1 MLLKT
6 ILSPRTIVFLT
17 LVLAFLVRFTGYDAV
32 FGGLLGFLQ
41 LLILILVISAISIS
55 ISAFGAFDIESKRA
69 FVWDI
74 ILDVLVFGFAIWM
87 LTYLVTL
94 RLYGGG
100 VSIQA
105 LYLTA
110 TALGL
115 SVLDF
120 LISLNGGAGKLL
132 EMDREHFTRDR

>member
-6 ILSPRTIVFLT
+6 IISPRTIVFLT
-17 LVLAFLVRFTGYDAV
+17 LVMAFLIRFNGYDAM
-32 FGGLLGFLQ
+32 FGNLLEFLQ
-41 LLILILVISAISIS
+41 LLILILVAGALSIS
-55 ISAFGAFDIESKRA
+55 VSAFGAFDIESKRA

-74 ILDVLVFGFAIWM
+74 ILDVIVFGFAIWM
-87 LTYLVTL
+87 LTYLLTL
-94 RLYGGG
+94 QVYGAR
-100 VSIQA
+100 VSVQA
-105 LYLTA
+105 LYLTF
-110 TALGL
+110 TAVGL

>member
-6 ILSPRTIVFLT
+6 IISPRTIVFLT
-17 LVLAFLVRFTGYDAV
+17 LVLAFLVRFSGYDTV

-41 LLILILVISAISIS
+41 LLILILVIGAISIS

-74 ILDVLVFGFAIWM
+74 ILDVLVFGFAVWM
-87 LTYLVTL
+87 LTYLLTL
-94 RLYGGG
+94 RVYGGN

-105 LYLTA
+105 LYLTF
-110 TALGL
+110 TAMGL
-115 SVLDF
+115 SILDF

>member
-1 MLLKT
+1 MFLKT

-17 LVLAFLVRFTGYDAV
+17 LVMAFLVRFRGYDEI

-55 ISAFGAFDIESKRA
+55 VSAFGAFDIESKRA

-74 ILDVLVFGFAIWM
+74 ILDVIVFGFAVLM
-87 LTYLVTL
+87 LTYLLTL
-94 RLYGGG
+94 QFYGVD
-100 VSIQA
+100 VSPQA
-105 LYLTA
+105 LYLTF
-110 TALGL
+110 TAIGL